1 MHKLGLP
8 LVGFETNT
16 FITLFKCSNVVCY
29 RPLWFQTLTYDD
41 DRSSRLIYQFLL
53 NNELPKMKPKRNRK
67 SSLTKQMCMHISF
80 IELTYHRPNIS
91 HDDFGS
97 AAISSV
103 CIYLSVT
110 KVS

>member
-1 MHKLGLP
+1 MQKLGLP

-16 FITLFKCSNVVCY
+16 FIIIFKCSIVDCY

-41 DRSSRLIYQFLL
+41 DRSSRLIYHFLL
-53 NNELPKMKPKRNRK
+53 NNELPKMKPKIKRK
-67 SSLTKQMCMHISF
+67 SSLIKQMCMHISF
-80 IELTYHRPNIS
+80 IELTYHRPNIF